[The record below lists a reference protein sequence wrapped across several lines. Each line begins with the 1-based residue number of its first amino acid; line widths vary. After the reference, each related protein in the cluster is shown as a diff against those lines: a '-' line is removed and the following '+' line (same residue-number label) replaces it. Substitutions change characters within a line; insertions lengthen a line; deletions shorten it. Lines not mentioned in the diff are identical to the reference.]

1 MKKTISFIAG
11 LLLALTGMAQ
21 ENKGGI
27 SGFMKEELEDF
38 DKFMDD
44 ADKDFINFMRE
55 PWKEF
60 EAEKPVLK
68 RVKPEPVK
76 PVVYDEKTAPKSEK
90 PVCLTIEEILDMTT
104 SEGKQKPVVQLNEV
118 DRIVFDKP
126 EVIVRKK
133 KDPKVIIIEEK
144 AADKPTAQPEKKP
157 VVEVVETEPEAEPAP
172 VVEADR
178 RPEPAA
184 DPRLPVSSTPTSP
197 LYRGESG
204 RSKIAYGG
212 LAFYLNN
219 SLNRKCSLNG
229 LNENAIA
236 DAYEALC
243 NSDYKPLLA
252 DCAQIRKDLRLND
265 WGVFTLVRQVAD
277 TYCGTA
283 NESIVMQQFLLNE
296 MGYKARMARKAT
308 EDKMML
314 FVATDCS
321 IYAHPYITLNGQ
333 NYYNL
338 SGNNEQCQ
346 FYMCQKDS
354 PKAKNSVGMQLK
366 EAPLFPGTVVSSTH
380 QAKGSAARVT
390 VDVPKALM
398 DFYKD
403 YPQCDYSV
411 YFNAPVNAAME
422 NRILSSLAPLV
433 QGRNEADAANILI
446 NFVQTAFQYQ
456 TDGQQF
462 GYEKP
467 FFVEELFYYPYSDCE
482 DRAMLFSYL
491 VRKLLGLDVVLLDYP
506 EHIATAV
513 RFNGNV
519 SGDYLMVN
527 GRKYIVC
534 DPTYIGASI
543 GMTMPRYKTVS
554 AKVLKY

>member
-11 LLLALTGMAQ
+11 LLLALTGIAQ

-144 AADKPTAQPEKKP
+144 PADKPAVQPEKKP
-157 VVEVVETEPEAEPAP
+157 VVEVVEAEPEAEPAP

-184 DPRLPVSSTPTSP
+184 EPRLSVSSTPTSP

-204 RSKIAYGG
+204 RSKVMYGG

-296 MGYKARMARKAT
+296 MGYKARMARKAK

-527 GRKYIVC
+527 GWKYTVC

>member
-144 AADKPTAQPEKKP
+144 PADKPAVQPEKKP
-157 VVEVVETEPEAEPAP
+157 VVEVVEAEPEAEPAP

-184 DPRLPVSSTPTSP
+184 EPRLPVSSTPTSP

-314 FVATDCS
+314 FVATDCA

>member
-144 AADKPTAQPEKKP
+144 AADKPAVQPEKKP
-157 VVEVVETEPEAEPAP
+157 VVEVVESEPEAEPAP
-172 VVEADR
+172 VVEAGR

-184 DPRLPVSSTPTSP
+184 EPRLPVSSTPTSP

-422 NRILSSLAPLV
+422 NRILSSLTPLV

>member
-144 AADKPTAQPEKKP
+144 AADKPAVQPEKKP
-157 VVEVVETEPEAEPAP
+157 VVEVIETEPEAEPAP

-184 DPRLPVSSTPTSP
+184 EPRLPVSSTPTSP

-296 MGYKARMARKAT
+296 MGYKARMVRKAT

-403 YPQCDYSV
+403 YPQCGYSV

>member
-44 ADKDFINFMRE
+44 ANKDFINFMRE

-76 PVVYDEKTAPKSEK
+76 PVIYDEKTAPKSEK
-90 PVCLTIEEILDMTT
+90 PICLTIEEILDMTT

-144 AADKPTAQPEKKP
+144 AADKPAEQPENKP
-157 VVEVVETEPEAEPAP
+157 VVEVVEAEPEAEPAP
-172 VVEADR
+172 VVEAGR

-184 DPRLPVSSTPTSP
+184 EPRLPVSSTPTSP

-219 SLNRKCSLNG
+219 SLNRKCNLNG

>member
-157 VVEVVETEPEAEPAP
+157 VVEVVEAEPEAERTP

-184 DPRLPVSSTPTSP
+184 EPRLPVSSTPTSP

-204 RSKIAYGG
+204 RSKIVYGG

-380 QAKGSAARVT
+380 QATGSAAKVT

>member
-157 VVEVVETEPEAEPAP
+157 VVEVVEAEPEAEPAP

-184 DPRLPVSSTPTSP
+184 EPRLPVSSTPTSP

-204 RSKIAYGG
+204 RSKIVYGG

>member
-27 SGFMKEELEDF
+27 SDFMKEELEDF

-76 PVVYDEKTAPKSEK
+76 PVIYDEKTAPKSEK

-157 VVEVVETEPEAEPAP
+157 VVEVVEAEPEAERTP

-184 DPRLPVSSTPTSP
+184 EPRLPVSSTPTSP

-204 RSKIAYGG
+204 RSKIVYGG